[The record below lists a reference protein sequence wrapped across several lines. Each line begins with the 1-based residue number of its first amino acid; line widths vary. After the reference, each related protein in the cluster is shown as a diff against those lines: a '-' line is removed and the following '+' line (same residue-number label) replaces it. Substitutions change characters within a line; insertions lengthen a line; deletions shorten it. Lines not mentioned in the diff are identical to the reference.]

1 MTFAEAL
8 DYLTGQDRRHRQQWE
23 TTRMLANV
31 VSKTLT
37 GEVTDCTF
45 PWDDESEP
53 QEETTEED
61 LARLRAM
68 ARAAEAAMNK
78 QIKK

>member
-31 VSKTLT
+31 VSGVLT
-37 GEVTDCTF
+37 GQEINCTF
-45 PWDDESEP
+45 PWDNESEP

-61 LARLRAM
+61 LARLRAL
-68 ARAAEAAMNK
+68 ARLAEQQLNK
-78 QIKK
+78 SNL